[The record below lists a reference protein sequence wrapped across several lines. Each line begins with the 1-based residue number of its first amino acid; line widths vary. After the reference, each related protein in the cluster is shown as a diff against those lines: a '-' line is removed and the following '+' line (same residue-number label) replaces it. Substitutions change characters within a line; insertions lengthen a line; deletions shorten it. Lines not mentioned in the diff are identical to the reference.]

1 MPAMIERI
9 KQPEVKSLTDGGIS
23 PNCCG
28 LQPSTRMEVGVASMS
43 STELNLEIPVAWDS
57 FSDVPSLAEQQEI
70 CSAEKALDLSK
81 LWTMAETIF
90 PAPTKL
96 MRLVIV
102 RVFVLGLLN
111 GPGRSG

>member
-1 MPAMIERI
+1 
-9 KQPEVKSLTDGGIS
+9 
-23 PNCCG
+23 
-28 LQPSTRMEVGVASMS
+28 
-43 STELNLEIPVAWDS
+43 
-57 FSDVPSLAEQQEI
+57 
-70 CSAEKALDLSK
+70 LDLSK

-102 RVFVLGLLN
+102 RVFVLALLN